1 MPAQRFRSYTAQAAI
16 DPFLIVKPG
25 TADGTVTLAAAA
37 TDLLIGTS
45 DGLAKAI
52 GESVDVATGDL
63 HEVRLGGT
71 VTRGQPLTAN
81 ASGKAVVAAPGAGA
95 NVRIIGFA
103 DASGVAE
110 DVITYIRDLGYMQG

>member
-1 MPAQRFRSYTAQAAI
+1 MPAQRFRSYMAQAAI

-25 TADGTVTLAAAA
+25 TLDGTVTLATAA
-37 TDLLIGTS
+37 TDLLMGTS
-45 DGLAKAI
+45 DALAKAV
-52 GESVDVATGDL
+52 GESVDVATGDV

-81 ASGKAVVAAPGAGA
+81 AAGKAVVAAPAAGA

-103 DASGVAE
+103 DQSGVAD
-110 DVITYIRDLGYMQG
+110 DVIVYIREPGYMQG